1 MKKILALLL
10 AAVSLLAF
18 TACGEDEELTVE
30 EELSEIE
37 ADIGEVCNDYLKDK
51 MDKDEAYEELDA
63 LYDRTAAL
71 DDKAVDEV
79 TVPTENADDYAV
91 TEKDHVFYT
100 ECHINEVKKFIDE
113 DKTEKIELM
122 RDAYYEG

>member
-1 MKKILALLL
+1 MKRFLVLLL

-18 TACGEDEELTVE
+18 TACREDEEQTVE
-30 EELSEIE
+30 EALSEIE
-37 ADIGEVCNDYLKDK
+37 ADIGEVCDDYLKDK
-51 MDKDEAYEELDA
+51 IDKDEAYEELDA

-79 TVPTENADDYAV
+79 TVPTEDGETGT

-100 ECHINEVKKFIDE
+100 ECHINEVKEFIDE
-113 DKTEKIELM
+113 DKTEKIELI